1 MAFDAF
7 LKIDGIP
14 GESLTQK
21 HKGEILI
28 SSFSWGVQQ
37 QGSAGGGSGGG
48 AGKATFQ
55 DFHFVAHAG
64 KQSPL
69 LMLACA
75 SGKHIP
81 KAILTLRKSGQ
92 DQLDFTTITL
102 TDCLVSGF
110 APNGDRGLHEDR
122 PAESISLN
130 FTKIEWSQ
138 TVQNT
143 GEVVDV
149 IVDFSSPPTP

>member
-7 LKIDGIP
+7 LKLDGIA
-14 GESLTQK
+14 GESSDNK

-28 SSFSWGVQQ
+28 SSFSWGV
-37 QGSAGGGSGGG
+37 SNVSSHPAGGGGGT
-48 AGKATFQ
+48 GKVSVQ
-55 DFHFVAHAG
+55 DFHFVAHSSKA
-64 KQSPL
+64 SPQ

-75 SGKHIP
+75 SGTHIK
-81 KAILTLRKSGQ
+81 KAILSVRKSGQ
-92 DQLDFTTITL
+92 DQFDFTTITL
-102 TDCLVSGF
+102 TDCLVSDYS
-110 APNGDRGLHEDR
+110 PNADRSLGEDR

-138 TVQNT
+138 TVQKT

-149 IVDFSSPPTP
+149 IVDFTPPTT